1 MARFLQVLWKFFLT
15 QDDGET
21 IVIHVLEALT

>member
-1 MARFLQVLWKFFLT
+1 MAHFLQVLCQFFIT

>member
-1 MARFLQVLWKFFLT
+1 MAHFLQVLWHFSIT

-21 IVIHVLEALT
+21 IVFHVLEALT